1 MRADAR
7 AARRELVGDALVDV
21 DSPAELLQ
29 EAGGEEAAERAADD
43 DGAAAHQSAGWILF
57 SRTTSLQ
64 RAISLLK
71 SACAACGE
79 RWSGGYGVTPVAA
92 QFLTIAESSSTA

>member
-7 AARRELVGDALVDV
+7 AARGELVGDALVDV
-21 DSPAELLQ
+21 DLPAELLQ
-29 EAGGEEAAERAADD
+29 EAGGEQATERAADD

-71 SACAACGE
+71 RACAARGE